1 MAALTGTAD
10 QDTQKTIKETLN
22 LKNDTLTVY
31 VSPNRTNL
39 RFSVKKVKNER
50 QLDELQWLIDMVRE
64 KGRDTSKTIIFC
76 NTMNEIAS
84 VVNHLL
90 YKLGIDAY
98 YQRIKSP
105 ENFLVSIY
113 HSNSWQTCKDR
124 VSASFKGNGV
134 KRIVVSTTALCMG
147 VNFPDIRYIVIWGA
161 ARSILDLHQ
170 EAGRAGRDGLQ
181 SHVII
186 VYHGQQIGPSEQ
198 EVKDFVNSKECLRVA
213 AYWSLDPEI
222 KPLYPSHKCCSYCT
236 AVCNCGGTCCE
247 ASVLP
252 FEGDASTIPETT
264 GGQTRNVTARD
275 RQDLKCALREVFHEM
290 TIHNLAIDESAS
302 HGFSRQLID
311 DIVTKCDSIFTIED
325 LLSDFPVFSVGN
337 ALKILEVIQ
346 ELFLDI
352 PSLEETLA
360 LFSFG
365 SNVDSN
371 AWFNLEDCIFSDS
384 DGD

>member
-1 MAALTGTAD
+1 
-10 QDTQKTIKETLN
+10 
-22 LKNDTLTVY
+22 
-31 VSPNRTNL
+31 
-39 RFSVKKVKNER
+39 
-50 QLDELQWLIDMVRE
+50 
-64 KGRDTSKTIIFC
+64 
-76 NTMNEIAS
+76 
-84 VVNHLL
+84 
-90 YKLGIDAY
+90 
-98 YQRIKSP
+98 
-105 ENFLVSIY
+105 
-113 HSNSWQTCKDR
+113 
-124 VSASFKGNGV
+124 
-134 KRIVVSTTALCMG
+134 MG

-352 PSLEETLA
+352 PSLEETLT

-384 DGD
+384 DDDWVD